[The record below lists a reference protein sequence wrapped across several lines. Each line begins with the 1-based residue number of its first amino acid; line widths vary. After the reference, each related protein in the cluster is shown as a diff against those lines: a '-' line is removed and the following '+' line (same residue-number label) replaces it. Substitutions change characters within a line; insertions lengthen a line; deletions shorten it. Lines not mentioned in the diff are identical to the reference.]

1 MVRAAVRQVEDW
13 TATWFDIWPVRV
25 DEFLGEIFSPKLL
38 QMLSEWLTDIM
49 SGCICQGI
57 IQYGGNFHQILCVLV
72 GLLSYYYFRLY
83 CVRSQTISNWKL
95 RATPSTGEGHMLS
108 LKASETR
115 KSGIHLS
122 SCCPQGQQWTSCN
135 SCETQKWE
143 KHLFFFAFKAL
154 SV

>member
-57 IQYGGNFHQILCVLV
+57 IQYGGKFPSDPVCIGRPALILLFQIILC
-72 GLLSYYYFRLY
+72 
-83 CVRSQTISNWKL
+83 
-95 RATPSTGEGHMLS
+95 
-108 LKASETR
+108 
-115 KSGIHLS
+115 
-122 SCCPQGQQWTSCN
+122 
-135 SCETQKWE
+135 
-143 KHLFFFAFKAL
+143 
-154 SV
+154 